1 MHVCGQS
8 RGKVPQGGY
17 SRLAFWGTTIINV
30 PRAYCYTS
38 IQTHTH
44 RQTASVF
51 VCALVF
57 YWLVL
62 FTVSIGVVYRGHSVS
77 FCCWERNRF
86 CIWTKARDCCVIA
99 NLLIL
104 WQHNSWEQDFKWA
117 QYSYIALLSYKKN
130 IYIYIQ
136 RQKWSR
142 GMFYSEI
149 SSQTKMMDS
158 RFKEAL

>member
-1 MHVCGQS
+1 MYPG
-8 RGKVPQGGY
+8 
-17 SRLAFWGTTIINV
+17 
-30 PRAYCYTS
+30 
-38 IQTHTH
+38 HTATQASKHIH

-130 IYIYIQ
+130 IYIYTVYKDKSGVEVCFILKYLLK
-136 RQKWSR
+136 QKWWIQDLKKH
-142 GMFYSEI
+142 YKI
-149 SSQTKMMDS
+149 
-158 RFKEAL
+158 

>member
-1 MHVCGQS
+1 MYPGHTATQAS
-8 RGKVPQGGY
+8 K
-17 SRLAFWGTTIINV
+17 
-30 PRAYCYTS
+30 
-38 IQTHTH
+38 HTH

-130 IYIYIQ
+130 IYIYTVYKDKSGVEVCFILKYLLK
-136 RQKWSR
+136 QKWWIQDLKKH
-142 GMFYSEI
+142 YKI
-149 SSQTKMMDS
+149 
-158 RFKEAL
+158 